1 MKKSFFF
8 GICAF
13 LLITAIS
20 SCSKNNSAPD
30 LTTNIVGVYSGNIG
44 DSLYS
49 GSSYTQASSSVTV
62 TKIDNT
68 HVQVTPPSGYIPYV
82 AYLTSATNGD
92 YITVVAGTVSGTSY
106 VGGTFNSVSIP
117 AGYNGAFNTGNSGFA
132 YSLNANNGNGFT
144 EQFVGTK

>member
-68 HVQVTPPSGYIPYV
+68 HIQVTPQTGYIPFT
-82 AYLTSATNGD
+82 ATLTGTTNGD
-92 YITVVAGTVSGTSY
+92 YIAVNSGTVNGTTY
-106 VGGTFNSVSIP
+106 VGGTFNSISIP
-117 AGYNGAFNTGNSGFA
+117 AGFNGLFNTNTNQFA